1 MAPATRRR
9 FALGTAERREREK
22 EHLREKIVE
31 AARDILSERGLEG
44 FSMREIARRI
54 EYSPATIYLYF
65 QGKDDLV
72 RAVVSEGMTRLSE
85 VIRKEMEAA
94 GPDVTAAER
103 YRASGRGYV
112 RFALEN
118 TAYFH
123 VIFDL
128 PAVAHMED
136 CPEPVE
142 DDAALDQAA
151 FDRVVSVLGEACR
164 EGSYRADLDVQN
176 AAVIGWATLH
186 GLLSLY
192 LSGHL
197 QDFAPTREQFEVLV
211 ESGLDMIGLAWRT
224 PVETTRPRTA

>member
-1 MAPATRRR
+1 M
-9 FALGTAERREREK
+9 GTIERRERER
-22 EHLREKIVE
+22 EELREKIVE

-65 QGKDDLV
+65 ANKEELL
-72 RAVVSEGMTRLSE
+72 RAVVGEGMRRLSE
-85 VIRKEMEAA
+85 VIRNEIDAA
-94 GPDVTAAER
+94 GPVTAAQK

-128 PAVAHMED
+128 PAVAHMEED
-136 CPEPVE
+136 CPGHTES
-142 DDAALDQAA
+142 LDQAA
-151 FDRVVSVLGEACR
+151 FERVVGVLKQACR
-164 EGSYRADLDVQN
+164 EGSYRADLDVEQ

-197 QDFAPTREQFEVLV
+197 QEFAPTRDQFQVLV
-211 ESGLDMIGLAWRT
+211 ERSLDMIGLAWRT
-224 PVETTRPRTA
+224 PVESNAADAA

>member
-1 MAPATRRR
+1 M
-9 FALGTAERREREK
+9 GTIERREREK

-65 QGKDDLV
+65 QSKEDLV
-72 RAVVSEGMTRLSE
+72 RAVVREGMRRLSD
-85 VIRKEMEAA
+85 VIRIEMEAA
-94 GPDVTAAER
+94 GEHVSSAER

-128 PAVAHMED
+128 PGEAQMEGD
-136 CPEPVE
+136 CSALMEGE
-142 DDAALDQAA
+142 ALDQAA
-151 FDRVVSVLGEACR
+151 FERVVGVLGQACR
-164 EGSYRADLDVQN
+164 EGTYRKDLDVEQ

-186 GLLSLY
+186 GLVSLF

-211 ESGLDMIGLAWRT
+211 ERSLDMIGLAWRT
-224 PVETTRPRTA
+224 PIETR

>member
-1 MAPATRRR
+1 M
-9 FALGTAERREREK
+9 GTIERREREK
-22 EHLREKIVE
+22 EQLRERIVE

-65 QGKDDLV
+65 ANKEDLL
-72 RAVVSEGMTRLSE
+72 RAVVAEGMRRLSE
-85 VIRKEMEAA
+85 VIGAEMEAA
-94 GPDVTAAER
+94 GPVSAAER

-112 RFALEN
+112 RFGLEN

-128 PAVAHMED
+128 PGVAQMGEE
-136 CPEPVE
+136 CPAGESQM
-142 DDAALDQAA
+142 DQATL
-151 FDRVVSVLGEACR
+151 DRVVSVLGQACR
-164 EGSYRADLDVQN
+164 EGSFRVDLDVTQ

-197 QDFAPTREQFEVLV
+197 QDFAPTREQFDTLV
-211 ESGLDMIGLAWRT
+211 ERSLDMIGLAWRAPLD
-224 PVETTRPRTA
+224 PVDAAS

>member
-1 MAPATRRR
+1 M
-9 FALGTAERREREK
+9 GTAERREREK
-22 EHLREKIVE
+22 EELREKIVE
-31 AARDILSERGLEG
+31 AARDILSEHGLEG

-72 RAVVSEGMTRLSE
+72 REVVRAGMSRLSE
-85 VIRKEMEAA
+85 VIRAEMEGA
-94 GPDVTAAER
+94 GPDATAAEQ

-128 PAVAHMED
+128 PMVATMGDD
-136 CPEPVE
+136 CPEPTE
-142 DDAALDQAA
+142 GDHA
-151 FDRVVSVLGEACR
+151 FDRVARVLGQACR
-164 EGSYRADLDVQN
+164 EGTYRKDLDVN
-176 AAVIGWATLH
+176 KAAVIGWATLH
-186 GLLSLY
+186 GLLSLF

-197 QDFAPTREQFEVLV
+197 QEVVTTREQFEALV
-211 ESGLDMIGLAWRT
+211 ESGLDMIGQAWREPGEAGRAAAAQGPT
-224 PVETTRPRTA
+224 HTIERTS

>member
-1 MAPATRRR
+1 M
-9 FALGTAERREREK
+9 GTAERRERER
-22 EHLREKIVE
+22 EELRDKIVE

-65 QGKDDLV
+65 TSKEELL
-72 RAVVSEGMTRLSE
+72 RAVVGEGMRRLSE
-85 VIRKEMEAA
+85 VIAKEMSSA
-94 GPDVTAAER
+94 GPVSAAER

-128 PAVAHMED
+128 PGVAQMGED
-136 CPEPVE
+136 CPASESQ
-142 DDAALDQAA
+142 LDQAA
-151 FDRVVSVLGEACR
+151 FDRVVCVLGDACR
-164 EGSYRADLDVQN
+164 EGSYRADLDVVQ
-176 AAVIGWATLH
+176 AAVIGWGTLH
-186 GLLSLY
+186 GMLSLY

-211 ESGLDMIGLAWRT
+211 ERSLDMIGHAWRA
-224 PVETTRPRTA
+224 PIDAAADAA

>member
-1 MAPATRRR
+1 V
-9 FALGTAERREREK
+9 GTVERREREK
-22 EHLREKIVE
+22 EELREKIVE

-65 QGKDDLV
+65 ASKEELL
-72 RAVVSEGMTRLSE
+72 RAVVGEGMRRLSE
-85 VIRKEMEAA
+85 VIRNEMEAA
-94 GPDVTAAER
+94 GEVSAAQR

-128 PAVAHMED
+128 PAVAHMGEED
-136 CPEPVE
+136 CPGRE
-142 DDAALDQAA
+142 AMDQAA
-151 FDRVVSVLGEACR
+151 FERVVGVLGEACR
-164 EGSYRADLDVQN
+164 EGSYRADLDVTQ
-176 AAVIGWATLH
+176 AAVIGWGTLH

-197 QDFAPTREQFEVLV
+197 QDFAPTREQFMVLV
-211 ESGLDMIGLAWRT
+211 ERSLDMIGLAWRT
-224 PVETTRPRTA
+224 PVESGAATAA

>member
-1 MAPATRRR
+1 M
-9 FALGTAERREREK
+9 GTVERREREK

-65 QGKDDLV
+65 QSKEDLV
-72 RAVVSEGMTRLSE
+72 RAVVREGMARLSE
-85 VIRKEMEAA
+85 VIGKEMEAA
-94 GPDVTAAER
+94 GPEVSSAER

-128 PAVAHMED
+128 PGEAQMED
-136 CPEPVE
+136 CAGLGGEGGE
-142 DDAALDQAA
+142 SRMDQDA
-151 FDRVVSVLGEACR
+151 FDRVVSVLGQACR
-164 EGSYRADLDVQN
+164 EGTYRADLDVEQ

-186 GLLSLY
+186 GLLSLF

-197 QDFAPTREQFEVLV
+197 QEFAPTRERFEVLV
-211 ESGLDMIGLAWRT
+211 ERSLDMIGQAWGA
-224 PVETTRPRTA
+224 PVESRAKQGA